1 MQFILNEKGSA
12 APPVPA
18 GIPYV
23 EVLTRAEFDARY
35 GDLVQDPLLMR
46 SMTHTQHCKADL
58 YRRYVLGTLHVPD
71 KQDIL
76 QRAWDCGFYLD
87 PVRLLLVSDDPEVEA
102 MVRDIEQRQI
112 TDLHA
117 PAQALF
123 EFLEAMIH
131 DDEDFTDA
139 YEDRLE
145 AREGEIQERVQRIPP
160 DFDRGLMRARR
171 ELMVLSRFY
180 KQLAQI
186 GDQFAECP
194 NDLIDA
200 ESLHL
205 FRLFSHRAERLHAD
219 VSALR
224 EYALQILDLYQS
236 RISVRQNRIIQILTI
251 LSAVFMPL
259 TLITGWYGMNF
270 ANMPALRSAYGYPA
284 VCLLSIAFI
293 VVEWIVFKK
302 KKWM

>member
-1 MQFILNEKGSA
+1 MQFVLNGKLSA
-12 APPVPA
+12 VSSLPA
-18 GIPYV
+18 DTPYV
-23 EVLTRAEFDARY
+23 EILTRAEFDARY

-58 YRRYVLGTLHVPD
+58 YRHYILGTLHVPD

-76 QRAWDCGFYLD
+76 QRAWDCAFYLD
-87 PVRLLLVSDDPEVEA
+87 ADRLLLISDDAEVEA
-102 MVRDIEQRQI
+102 MVHGIAQRQI
-112 TDLHA
+112 TDLRG
-117 PAQALF
+117 PVQALF
-123 EFLEAMIH
+123 EFLEAMIRE
-131 DDEDFTDA
+131 DEDFTDA

-145 AREGEIQERVQRIPP
+145 AQEGEIQDCVQQIPA
-160 DFDRGLMRARR
+160 DFDRSLMRARR

-186 GDQFAECP
+186 GDQLAECP
-194 NDLIDA
+194 NGVIHAD
-200 ESLHL
+200 ECHL
-205 FRLFSHRAERLHAD
+205 FQLFSHRAERLHAD

-236 RISVRQNRIIQILTI
+236 RISVRQNRIVQILTI

-259 TLITGWYGMNF
+259 TLIVGWYGMNF
-270 ANMPALRSAYGYPA
+270 SNMPALRSAYGYP
-284 VCLLSIAFI
+284 VICLLSVAI
-293 VVEWIVFKK
+293 VAAEWIIFKK